1 MKMKISRNRLF
12 LVAGAVLV
20 VAFLGWKIY
29 EKTKS
34 GAGAGPGGVA
44 VAVEI
49 APIEKSALRDL
60 ARFTGTL
67 AAKSNVIV
75 APKIAGRLNRLLV
88 DIGDPV
94 RSGQL
99 LAVLEDEEYRQ
110 QVIQAEADLRVAA
123 ANLEEA
129 RSGLAI
135 ADRNLERART
145 LNQTGI
151 QSDAQLDQVLAQQQA
166 QLANFHVAEAQLAN
180 RQAALESSRVRLSY
194 TQIKTSWDKGGTV
207 RYVGERFADE
217 GAMLTVNNPI
227 LTIIQLQPVLA
238 VIHVTDKDY
247 FRLKIDQ
254 PAWISGSAFPGK
266 DFQGR
271 IVRIAPMLQED
282 SRQARVEIEVENPE
296 KLLKPGM
303 FITTQI
309 EYARRADITVVPYN
323 ALAKRNDRQGIF
335 LVDRATKLARFIPVE
350 TGIVE
355 GGRVEIVAPKNLS
368 GYVVTL
374 GHYLLEIEGQVIIS
388 EAPAAAG
395 DPPGESAVPGGDG
408 R

>member
-1 MKMKISRNRLF
+1 MKIKISRNKLF
-12 LVAGAVLV
+12 LVAGAALV

-29 EKTKS
+29 EKTKG

-49 APIEKSALRDL
+49 APIQKSSLRDL
-60 ARFTGTL
+60 ARFTGTMT
-67 AAKSNVIV
+67 AKSNVVV

-99 LAVLEDEEYRQ
+99 LAVLEAEEYRQ

-129 RSGLAI
+129 RSFLAM

-145 LNQTGI
+145 LHQTGI

-166 QLANFHVAEAQLAN
+166 QLARYNVTVAQLAN
-180 RQAALESSRVRLSY
+180 REAALESSRVRLSY

-227 LTIIQLQPVLA
+227 LTIIQLQPILA

-247 FRLKIDQ
+247 FRLKIGQ

-271 IVRIAPMLQED
+271 IVRIAPLLQEA
-282 SRQARVEIEVENPE
+282 SRQARVEIEVENQE

-303 FITTQI
+303 FVTTQI
-309 EYARRADITVVPYN
+309 EYARRAGVTVVPYN

-335 LVDRATKLARFIPVE
+335 LVDRAAKLARFIPVE

-355 GGRVEIVAPKNLS
+355 GGHVEIVSPENLS

-374 GHYLLEIEGQVIIS
+374 GHYLLEAEGRIILP
-388 EAPAAAG
+388 APAAAG
-395 DPPGESAVPGGDG
+395 GQPKEGVRASGDG